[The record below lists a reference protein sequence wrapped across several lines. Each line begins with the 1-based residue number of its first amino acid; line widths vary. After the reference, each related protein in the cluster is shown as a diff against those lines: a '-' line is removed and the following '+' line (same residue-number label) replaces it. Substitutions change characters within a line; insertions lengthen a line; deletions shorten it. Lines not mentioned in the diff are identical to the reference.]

1 MAKNKIFLWIQTA
14 LCVLIAV
21 LLASS
26 AVRIFI
32 DGSAYQAAG
41 HPSEWIYTREK
52 AAVALMPI
60 LPLFLLSFAMTV
72 YGLVKGIED
81 EEADKPVQDVERT
94 RDLVCARVAQPS
106 EEMAKERGL
115 QKKLLLGGWIG
126 FAVCMIPILLYIT
139 NGAHFALTDAEGL
152 DHSIVSMIAY
162 VVPWTVLGLA
172 CLVVTTVL
180 QGRIIQRE
188 ADAATALMKEAAAA
202 KAAEAAKAGAESA
215 KTAEAPSAD
224 AESAKA
230 PSASKAAAPA
240 AKAPAAAKAGAP
252 LYNTSPE
259 TARRRILI
267 RRVLLVAAVIFVV
280 LGVQNGSMKD
290 VLVKAIR
297 ICTECV
303 GLG

>member
-1 MAKNKIFLWIQTA
+1 MTKNKIFLWIQTA
-14 LCVLIAV
+14 LCALIAI
-21 LLASS
+21 LLAVA
-26 AVRIFI
+26 AVRIFL

-52 AAVALMPI
+52 VTAALMPI

-72 YGLVKGIED
+72 YSLVKDIKD
-81 EEADKPVQDVERT
+81 EEADKPVQDVERA

-172 CLVVTTVL
+172 CLIVTTVL
-180 QGRIIQRE
+180 QGRSIQRE

-215 KTAEAPSAD
+215 KAAEAASAD
-224 AESAKA
+224 
-230 PSASKAAAPA
+230 APA

>member
-1 MAKNKIFLWIQTA
+1 MTKNKIFLWVQSA
-14 LCVLIAV
+14 LCVLIAI
-21 LLASS
+21 LLAVA

-52 AAVALMPI
+52 VSAALLPI
-60 LPLFLLSFAMTV
+60 FPLFLLSFAMTV

-81 EEADKPVQDVERT
+81 EEAGKPVQDVERA
-94 RDLVCARVAQPS
+94 RDLVCARIAQPS
-106 EEMAKERGL
+106 EEMAKERAL

-126 FAVCMIPILLYIT
+126 FAVCMIPILIYIT

-152 DHSIVSMIAY
+152 DHSIVSMIAF

-172 CLVVTTVL
+172 CLIVTTVL
-180 QGRIIQRE
+180 QGKSMQRE
-188 ADAATALMKEAAAA
+188 ADAAAALMKEAAAA
-202 KAAEAAKAGAESA
+202 KSAEAASAAAAKA
-215 KTAEAPSAD
+215 AEAPSAG
-224 AESAKA
+224 AETVKA
-230 PSASKAAAPA
+230 ASASKAA
-240 AKAPAAAKAGAP
+240 AP

-259 TARRRILI
+259 TARRRVII

>member
-1 MAKNKIFLWIQTA
+1 
-14 LCVLIAV
+14 
-21 LLASS
+21 
-26 AVRIFI
+26 
-32 DGSAYQAAG
+32 
-41 HPSEWIYTREK
+41 
-52 AAVALMPI
+52 
-60 LPLFLLSFAMTV
+60 
-72 YGLVKGIED
+72 
-81 EEADKPVQDVERT
+81 
-94 RDLVCARVAQPS
+94 
-106 EEMAKERGL
+106 MAKERAL
-115 QKKLLLGGWIG
+115 QKKLQLGGWIG

-172 CLVVTTVL
+172 CLIVTTVL
-180 QGRIIQRE
+180 QGKSMQCE
-188 ADAATALMKEAAAA
+188 ADAATALMKGAAAA
-202 KAAEAAKAGAESA
+202 KAAKAPSAGAETVKAASAAAA
-215 KTAEAPSAD
+215 KTAEAPSVA

-230 PSASKAAAPA
+230 PNASKAA
-240 AKAPAAAKAGAP
+240 AP

-259 TARRRILI
+259 TARRRVII

>member
-1 MAKNKIFLWIQTA
+1 MTKNKVFLWIQTA
-14 LCVLIAV
+14 LCALIAI
-21 LLASS
+21 LLAVA
-26 AVRIFI
+26 AVRIFL

-52 AAVALMPI
+52 VTAALMPI

-72 YGLVKGIED
+72 YSLVKDIKD
-81 EEADKPVQDVERT
+81 EEADKPVQDVERA
-94 RDLVCARVAQPS
+94 RDLVCARVAEPS
-106 EEMAKERGL
+106 EEMAKERAL
-115 QKKLLLGGWIG
+115 QKKLRLGGWIG

-152 DHSIVSMIAY
+152 DHSIVSMVAF
-162 VVPWTVLGLA
+162 VVPWTVIGLA

-180 QGRIIQRE
+180 QGRSIQRE

-202 KAAEAAKAGAESA
+202 KAAQAA
-215 KTAEAPSAD
+215 SAD
-224 AESAKA
+224 
-230 PSASKAAAPA
+230 APA

-267 RRVLLVAAVIFVV
+267 RRVLLVAAVIFVI

>member
-1 MAKNKIFLWIQTA
+1 MTKNKIFLWVQTA
-14 LCVLIAV
+14 LCVLIAI

-52 AAVALMPI
+52 AAAALMPI

-72 YGLVKGIED
+72 YSLVKDIKD
-81 EEADKPVQDVERT
+81 EEADKPVQDVERA

-106 EEMAKERGL
+106 EEMAKERAL
-115 QKKLLLGGWIG
+115 QKKLQLGGWIG

-152 DHSIVSMIAY
+152 DHSIVSMVAF
-162 VVPWTVLGLA
+162 VVPWTVIGLA

-180 QGRIIQRE
+180 QGRSIQRE

-202 KAAEAAKAGAESA
+202 KAAEAA
-215 KTAEAPSAD
+215 SAD
-224 AESAKA
+224 AS
-230 PSASKAAAPA
+230 A

-259 TARRRILI
+259 TARRRILM

>member
-1 MAKNKIFLWIQTA
+1 MTKNKIFLWIQTA
-14 LCVLIAV
+14 LCVLIAF

-52 AAVALMPI
+52 AAAALMPI

-72 YGLVKGIED
+72 YSLVKEIKD
-81 EEADKPVQDVERT
+81 EEADKSVQDVERA

-106 EEMAKERGL
+106 EEMAKERAL
-115 QKKLLLGGWIG
+115 QKKLQLGGWIG

-152 DHSIVSMIAY
+152 DHSIVSMVAF
-162 VVPWTVLGLA
+162 VVPWTVIGLA
-172 CLVVTTVL
+172 CLVVATVL
-180 QGRIIQRE
+180 QGRSIQRE

-202 KAAEAAKAGAESA
+202 KAAEAA
-215 KTAEAPSAD
+215 SAD
-224 AESAKA
+224 AS
-230 PSASKAAAPA
+230 A

>member
-1 MAKNKIFLWIQTA
+1 MTKNKIFLWVQTA
-14 LCVLIAV
+14 LCVLIAI

-52 AAVALMPI
+52 AAAALMPI
-60 LPLFLLSFAMTV
+60 LPLF
-72 YGLVKGIED
+72 LVKGIED

-126 FAVCMIPILLYIT
+126 FAVCMLPILLYIT

-162 VVPWTVLGLA
+162 VVPWTVIGLA
-172 CLVVTTVL
+172 CLVVATVL
-180 QGRIIQRE
+180 QGRSIQRE

-215 KTAEAPSAD
+215 KTAEAPSTD

-230 PSASKAAAPA
+230 PSASKAAAP
-240 AKAPAAAKAGAP
+240 

-259 TARRRILI
+259 TAHRRILI

>member
-1 MAKNKIFLWIQTA
+1 MAKNKIFLWVQTA
-14 LCVLIAV
+14 LCVLIAI

-52 AAVALMPI
+52 AAAALMPI

-81 EEADKPVQDVERT
+81 EKADKPVQDVERA

-152 DHSIVSMIAY
+152 DHSIVSMVAF
-162 VVPWTVLGLA
+162 VVPWTVIGLA

-180 QGRIIQRE
+180 QGKSMQRE

-230 PSASKAAAPA
+230 PSASKAA
-240 AKAPAAAKAGAP
+240 AP

>member
-1 MAKNKIFLWIQTA
+1 MTKNKIFLWVQTA
-14 LCVLIAV
+14 LCVLIAI
-21 LLASS
+21 LLVSS

-52 AAVALMPI
+52 VTAALMPI

-106 EEMAKERGL
+106 EEMAKERAL
-115 QKKLLLGGWIG
+115 QKKLQLGGWIG

-152 DHSIVSMIAY
+152 DHSIVSMVAF
-162 VVPWTVLGLA
+162 VVPWTVIGLA

-180 QGRIIQRE
+180 QGRSIQRE

-202 KAAEAAKAGAESA
+202 KAAEAA
-215 KTAEAPSAD
+215 SAD
-224 AESAKA
+224 AS
-230 PSASKAAAPA
+230 A

>member
-1 MAKNKIFLWIQTA
+1 MTKNKIFLWIQTA
-14 LCVLIAV
+14 LCALIAV
-21 LLASS
+21 LLAVA
-26 AVRIFI
+26 AVRIFL

-52 AAVALMPI
+52 VTAALMPI

-72 YGLVKGIED
+72 YSLVKDIKD
-81 EEADKPVQDVERT
+81 EEADKPVQDVERA

-106 EEMAKERGL
+106 EEMAKERAL
-115 QKKLLLGGWIG
+115 QKKLQLGGWIG

-152 DHSIVSMIAY
+152 DHSIVSMVAF
-162 VVPWTVLGLA
+162 VVPWTVIGLA

-180 QGRIIQRE
+180 QGRSIQRE
-188 ADAATALMKEAAAA
+188 ADAATDLMKEAAAA
-202 KAAEAAKAGAESA
+202 KVAQAAKAGAESA
-215 KTAEAPSAD
+215 KTAGAPSAG

-230 PSASKAAAPA
+230 PSASKAAAP
-240 AKAPAAAKAGAP
+240 

-259 TARRRILI
+259 TDRRRILI

>member
-32 DGSAYQAAG
+32 DSSAYQAAG

-52 AAVALMPI
+52 AAAALMPI

-72 YGLVKGIED
+72 YGLVKGIKD

-106 EEMAKERGL
+106 EEMAK
-115 QKKLLLGGWIG
+115 
-126 FAVCMIPILLYIT
+126 
-139 NGAHFALTDAEGL
+139 
-152 DHSIVSMIAY
+152 
-162 VVPWTVLGLA
+162 
-172 CLVVTTVL
+172 
-180 QGRIIQRE
+180 
-188 ADAATALMKEAAAA
+188 AA
-202 KAAEAAKAGAESA
+202 
-215 KTAEAPSAD
+215 
-224 AESAKA
+224 
-230 PSASKAAAPA
+230 
-240 AKAPAAAKAGAP
+240 AP

-259 TARRRILI
+259 TAHRRVII

-290 VLVKAIR
+290 VIVKAIR

-303 GLG
+303 GIG

>member
-1 MAKNKIFLWIQTA
+1 MTKNKIFLWIHTA
-14 LCVLIAV
+14 LCALIAI
-21 LLASS
+21 LLAVT
-26 AVRIFI
+26 AVRLFI

-41 HPSEWIYTREK
+41 HPIEWIYTREK
-52 AAVALMPI
+52 VGAALMPI

-72 YGLVKGIED
+72 YGLVKDIKD
-81 EEADKPVQDVERT
+81 EEADKPVQDVERA
-94 RDLVCARVAQPS
+94 RDLVCARIAQPS
-106 EEMAKERGL
+106 EEMAKERAL

-139 NGAHFALTDAEGL
+139 NGVHFAVTDAEGL
-152 DHSIVSMIAY
+152 DHSIVSMVTF

-172 CLVVTTVL
+172 CLIVSTVL
-180 QGRIIQRE
+180 QGKSMQRE
-188 ADAATALMKEAAAA
+188 SDAASARMKEEKEAGTVKAPEAVKADAA
-202 KAAEAAKAGAESA
+202 
-215 KTAEAPSAD
+215 
-224 AESAKA
+224 
-230 PSASKAAAPA
+230 
-240 AKAPAAAKAGAP
+240 

-259 TARRRILI
+259 TARRRVLI

>member
-1 MAKNKIFLWIQTA
+1 MTKNKIFLWIQTA
-14 LCVLIAV
+14 LCALIAV
-21 LLASS
+21 LLAVA
-26 AVRIFI
+26 AVRIFL

-52 AAVALMPI
+52 VTAALMPI

-72 YGLVKGIED
+72 YSLVKDIKD
-81 EEADKPVQDVERT
+81 EEADKPVQDVERA

-106 EEMAKERGL
+106 EEMAKERAL
-115 QKKLLLGGWIG
+115 QKKLQLGGWIG

-152 DHSIVSMIAY
+152 DHSIVSMVAF
-162 VVPWTVLGLA
+162 VVPWTVIGLA

-180 QGRIIQRE
+180 QGRSIQRE
-188 ADAATALMKEAAAA
+188 ADAATALMKEAAAT
-202 KAAEAAKAGAESA
+202 KAAQAAKAGAESA
-215 KTAEAPSAD
+215 KTAEAPSAG

-230 PSASKAAAPA
+230 PSASKAA
-240 AKAPAAAKAGAP
+240 AP

-267 RRVLLVAAVIFVV
+267 RRVLLVAAVIFVI

-297 ICTECV
+297 ICTEGV

>member
-1 MAKNKIFLWIQTA
+1 MVKNKIFLWVQTA

-52 AAVALMPI
+52 VTAALMPI

-72 YGLVKGIED
+72 YSLVKDIKD
-81 EEADKPVQDVERT
+81 EEADKPVQDVERA

-106 EEMAKERGL
+106 EEMAKERAL
-115 QKKLLLGGWIG
+115 QKKLRLGGWIG

-172 CLVVTTVL
+172 CLIVTTVL
-180 QGRIIQRE
+180 QGKSMQRE

-202 KAAEAAKAGAESA
+202 KAAEAANAA
-215 KTAEAPSAD
+215 

-230 PSASKAAAPA
+230 PSASKAAAP
-240 AKAPAAAKAGAP
+240 

-259 TARRRILI
+259 TARRRVII

>member
-1 MAKNKIFLWIQTA
+1 MDLHKRKGGCRSDA
-14 LCVLIAV
+14 
-21 LLASS
+21 
-26 AVRIFI
+26 
-32 DGSAYQAAG
+32 D
-41 HPSEWIYTREK
+41 PS
-52 AAVALMPI
+52 
-60 LPLFLLSFAMTV
+60 

-106 EEMAKERGL
+106 EEMAKERAL
-115 QKKLLLGGWIG
+115 QKKLQLGGWIG

-172 CLVVTTVL
+172 CLIVTTVL
-180 QGRIIQRE
+180 QGRSIQRE

-230 PSASKAAAPA
+230 PSASKAAAP
-240 AKAPAAAKAGAP
+240 

-259 TARRRILI
+259 TAHRRVII

>member
-14 LCVLIAV
+14 LCVLIAI
-21 LLASS
+21 LLVSS

-52 AAVALMPI
+52 AAAALMPI

-81 EEADKPVQDVERT
+81 EKADKPVQDVERA

-115 QKKLLLGGWIG
+115 QKKLLLGSWIG

-172 CLVVTTVL
+172 CLIVTTVL
-180 QGRIIQRE
+180 QGKSMQRE

-202 KAAEAAKAGAESA
+202 KAAQAAKSGAESA
-215 KTAEAPSAD
+215 KTAEAPSAG

-230 PSASKAAAPA
+230 PSASKAAAP
-240 AKAPAAAKAGAP
+240 

-259 TARRRILI
+259 TSRRRVLI

-280 LGVQNGSMKD
+280 LGFQNGSMKD

>member
-14 LCVLIAV
+14 LCVLIAI
-21 LLASS
+21 LLVSS

-52 AAVALMPI
+52 AAAALMPI

-106 EEMAKERGL
+106 EEMAKERAL

-139 NGAHFALTDAEGL
+139 NGVHFAVTDAEGL
-152 DHSIVSMIAY
+152 DHSIVSMVTF

-172 CLVVTTVL
+172 CLIVSTVL
-180 QGRIIQRE
+180 QEKSMQRE
-188 ADAATALMKEAAAA
+188 SSCR
-202 KAAEAAKAGAESA
+202 GRS
-215 KTAEAPSAD
+215 S
-224 AESAKA
+224 
-230 PSASKAAAPA
+230 
-240 AKAPAAAKAGAP
+240 GWH
-252 LYNTSPE
+252 
-259 TARRRILI
+259 
-267 RRVLLVAAVIFVV
+267 V
-280 LGVQNGSMKD
+280 
-290 VLVKAIR
+290 
-297 ICTECV
+297 
-303 GLG
+303 

>member
-1 MAKNKIFLWIQTA
+1 MTKDKIFLWIQTA
-14 LCVLIAV
+14 LCVLIAI

-52 AAVALMPI
+52 AAAALMPI

-81 EEADKPVQDVERT
+81 EEADKPVQDVERA

-106 EEMAKERGL
+106 EEMAKERAL
-115 QKKLLLGGWIG
+115 QKKLQLGGWIG

-172 CLVVTTVL
+172 CLIVTTVL
-180 QGRIIQRE
+180 QGKSMQRE

-202 KAAEAAKAGAESA
+202 KAAEAA
-215 KTAEAPSAD
+215 SAD
-224 AESAKA
+224 A
-230 PSASKAAAPA
+230 PA
-240 AKAPAAAKAGAP
+240 ANAPAAAKAGAP

>member
-1 MAKNKIFLWIQTA
+1 
-14 LCVLIAV
+14 
-21 LLASS
+21 
-26 AVRIFI
+26 
-32 DGSAYQAAG
+32 
-41 HPSEWIYTREK
+41 
-52 AAVALMPI
+52 
-60 LPLFLLSFAMTV
+60 
-72 YGLVKGIED
+72 
-81 EEADKPVQDVERT
+81 
-94 RDLVCARVAQPS
+94 
-106 EEMAKERGL
+106 MAKERAL
-115 QKKLLLGGWIG
+115 QKKLQLGGWIG

-152 DHSIVSMIAY
+152 DHSIVSMVAF
-162 VVPWTVLGLA
+162 VVPWTVIGLA
-172 CLVVTTVL
+172 CLVVATVL
-180 QGRIIQRE
+180 QGRSIQRE
-188 ADAATALMKEAAAA
+188 ADAATALIKEAAAA
-202 KAAEAAKAGAESA
+202 KAAEAA
-215 KTAEAPSAD
+215 SAD
-224 AESAKA
+224 AS
-230 PSASKAAAPA
+230 A

>member
-1 MAKNKIFLWIQTA
+1 MTKNKIFLWIQTA
-14 LCVLIAV
+14 LCALIAI
-21 LLASS
+21 LLAVA
-26 AVRIFI
+26 AVRIFL

-52 AAVALMPI
+52 VTAALMPI

-72 YGLVKGIED
+72 YSLVKDIKD
-81 EEADKPVQDVERT
+81 EEADKPVQDVERA

-106 EEMAKERGL
+106 EEMAKERAL
-115 QKKLLLGGWIG
+115 QKKLQLGGWIG

-152 DHSIVSMIAY
+152 DHSIVSMVAF
-162 VVPWTVLGLA
+162 VVPWTVIGLA

-180 QGRIIQRE
+180 QGRSIQRE
-188 ADAATALMKEAAAA
+188 ADAATDLMKEAAAA
-202 KAAEAAKAGAESA
+202 KAAEAA
-215 KTAEAPSAD
+215 SAD
-224 AESAKA
+224 AS
-230 PSASKAAAPA
+230 A